1 MNKKWVRIICII
13 LAALMAASVI
23 TVALST
29 LAGAATSDKLK
40 SLQQERSSLKQKKQ
54 DINSKINSL
63 EYEELAVL
71 AKKEVLDERIML
83 TQDEIENINEQIGVY
98 EELIIEKEEEVEDL
112 RDQQRVQ
119 WERYK
124 TRIRAMEE
132 NGSIS
137 YYDIIFGA
145 TSFSDMLFRI
155 DAVNA
160 VMEYDEQVYQ
170 ELLDAEA
177 ATRQAQQ
184 ELRDTKLELEDK
196 GVELQDTMAEL
207 DQLVEEANEYIAQL
221 ESDMEAYEQTL
232 SELEA
237 SEKKIDKQIKEEEE
251 RIKKL
256 EEAKKVKGTGTF
268 QWPLDVT
275 GRITSPFGFRQN
287 PVTKKYHNHGG
298 IDIGQVGYGANIRA
312 ADTGTVTTSGYD
324 SSYGNYVV
332 INHGNGYV
340 TLYAHMSK
348 RLVSKGAT
356 VKKGEIIGLT
366 GSTGNSNGPHLHFE
380 VRKNGV
386 RIDPAQF
393 FTGLK
398 Y

>member
-1 MNKKWVRIICII
+1 MSKKWVRVICIV
-13 LAALMAASVI
+13 LAVLMAASVI
-23 TVALST
+23 TIALST

-63 EYEELAVL
+63 EYEELAAL
-71 AKKEVLDERIML
+71 AKKEVLDERVML
-83 TQDEIENINEQIGVY
+83 TQDEIDNINEQIGVY
-98 EELIIEKEEEVEDL
+98 EELIQEKQEEVEAL
-112 RDQQRVQ
+112 KNEQRVQ
-119 WERYK
+119 WEKYK

-145 TSFSDMLFRI
+145 SSFADMLFRI

-160 VMEYDEQVYQ
+160 IMEYDEQVYQ
-170 ELLDAEA
+170 QLLDAES

-196 GVELQDTMAEL
+196 TIELEEAIQEL
-207 DQLVEEANEYIAQL
+207 NVLIEEANEYIAQL
-221 ESDMEAYEQTL
+221 ESDQEAYKQTL
-232 SELEA
+232 TELEA
-237 SEKKIDKQIKEEEE
+237 SEKAIDKQIKEEEA
-251 RIKKL
+251 RLKKL
-256 EEAKKVKGTGTF
+256 EEAKKVKGTGSF
-268 QWPLDVT
+268 RWPLDVS

-312 ADTGTVTTSGYD
+312 SDTGIVTTSGYD

-356 VKKGEIIGLT
+356 VKKGDIIGLT

-380 VRKNGV
+380 IRKNGI
-386 RIDPAQF
+386 RIDPTQF
-393 FTGLK
+393 FTGLR

>member
-160 VMEYDEQVYQ
+160 ASSGAALTSSTRGGTPGPATSESASST
-170 ELLDAEA
+170 AE
-177 ATRQAQQ
+177 R
-184 ELRDTKLELEDK
+184 KP
-196 GVELQDTMAEL
+196 
-207 DQLVEEANEYIAQL
+207 
-221 ESDMEAYEQTL
+221 L
-232 SELEA
+232 SA
-237 SEKKIDKQIKEEEE
+237 
-251 RIKKL
+251 
-256 EEAKKVKGTGTF
+256 VK
-268 QWPLDVT
+268 WS
-275 GRITSPFGFRQN
+275 SP
-287 PVTKKYHNHGG
+287 
-298 IDIGQVGYGANIRA
+298 
-312 ADTGTVTTSGYD
+312 
-324 SSYGNYVV
+324 
-332 INHGNGYV
+332 
-340 TLYAHMSK
+340 
-348 RLVSKGAT
+348 
-356 VKKGEIIGLT
+356 
-366 GSTGNSNGPHLHFE
+366 
-380 VRKNGV
+380 
-386 RIDPAQF
+386 
-393 FTGLK
+393 
-398 Y
+398 

>member
-98 EELIIEKEEEVEDL
+98 EELIEEKEEEVAALKDE
-112 RDQQRVQ
+112 QRVQ

-170 ELLDAEA
+170 DLLDAEA

-196 GVELQDTMAEL
+196 GIELQETMEEL
-207 DQLVEEANEYIAQL
+207 DGLVEEANEYIAQL

-251 RIKKL
+251 RLKKL

-268 QWPLDVT
+268 QWPLDVR
-275 GRITSPFGFRQN
+275 GRITSEFGFRQN
-287 PVTKKYHNHGG
+287 PVTGKYHNHGG

-332 INHGNGYV
+332 INHG
-340 TLYAHMSK
+340 
-348 RLVSKGAT
+348 
-356 VKKGEIIGLT
+356 
-366 GSTGNSNGPHLHFE
+366 
-380 VRKNGV
+380 
-386 RIDPAQF
+386 
-393 FTGLK
+393 
-398 Y
+398 

>member
-1 MNKKWVRIICII
+1 MSKKWVRVICIV
-13 LAALMAASVI
+13 LAVLMAASVI
-23 TVALST
+23 TIALST

-63 EYEELAVL
+63 EYEELAAL
-71 AKKEVLDERIML
+71 AKKEVLDERVML
-83 TQDEIENINEQIGVY
+83 TQDEIDNINEQIGVY
-98 EELIIEKEEEVEDL
+98 EELIQEKQEEVEVL
-112 RDQQRVQ
+112 KNEQRVQ
-119 WERYK
+119 WEKYK

-145 TSFSDMLFRI
+145 SSFADMLFRI

-160 VMEYDEQVYQ
+160 IMEYDEQVYQ
-170 ELLDAEA
+170 QLLDAES

-196 GVELQDTMAEL
+196 TIELEEAIQEL
-207 DQLVEEANEYIAQL
+207 NVLIEEANEYIAQL
-221 ESDMEAYEQTL
+221 ESDQEAYKQTL
-232 SELEA
+232 TELEA
-237 SEKKIDKQIKEEEE
+237 SEKAIDKQIKEEEA
-251 RIKKL
+251 RLKKL
-256 EEAKKVKGTGTF
+256 EEAKKVKGTGSF
-268 QWPLDVT
+268 RWPLDVS

-312 ADTGTVTTSGYD
+312 SDTGIVTTSGYD

-356 VKKGEIIGLT
+356 VKKGDIIGLT

-380 VRKNGV
+380 IRKNGV
-386 RIDPAQF
+386 RIDPTQF
-393 FTGLK
+393 FTGLR